1 MKKIDRRLRHLWRPY
16 TQMHIEDPPLKAMAD
31 VPHGL
36 RRLVFTYDQLLV
48 WPRRILCRIMYSSLL
63 PAVPDVQIYRL
74 DASGN
79 P

>member
-1 MKKIDRRLRHLWRPY
+1 
-16 TQMHIEDPPLKAMAD
+16 MAD
-31 VPHGL
+31 VTHGL

-74 DASGN
+74 DAVDALIIYIYI
-79 P
+79 